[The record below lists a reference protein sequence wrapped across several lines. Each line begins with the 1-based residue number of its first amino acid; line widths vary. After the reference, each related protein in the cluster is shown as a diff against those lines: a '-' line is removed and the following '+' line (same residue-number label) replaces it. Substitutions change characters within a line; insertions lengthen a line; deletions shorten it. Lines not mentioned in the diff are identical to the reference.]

1 METQTCNELSADYID
16 IVVGSNDGLS
26 VTVAYKSTVTKSKYY
41 QLVGTGT
48 QKVVDFYS
56 IFVKIYL

>member
-1 METQTCNELSADYID
+1 METQTCNELFADYID
-16 IVVGSNDGLS
+16 IVVGSNGALS
-26 VTVAYKSTVTKSKYY
+26 VTVAHKSTVTKSKYY